1 MKILNL
7 IWLYLKDWKNLF
19 AHSIIGFTIL
29 LVALYLPVKPV
40 YRMLILIL
48 VVAFNILRMKLS
60 KKKSKVIQNTKI
72 HNKK

>member
-7 IWLYLKDWKNLF
+7 IWLYLKDWKNLL

-40 YRMLILIL
+40 YRILILIL